1 METEF
6 QKWNGLEVKTLVWD
20 IKDGKGFDDY
30 LLQKGESKSE
40 QQFRSFKP
48 FRKKGKVYGTDR

>member
-40 QQFRSFKP
+40 Q
-48 FRKKGKVYGTDR
+48 